1 MPRLPTSIEQLIEQQ
16 KTLPVDEL
24 WKEGRGE
31 YRSAY
36 GSYWYRAVACILLS
50 GRVSPKTGGDPN
62 MTEAH
67 RLGKEA
73 NFNPYLLERIARLLL
88 KAQVL
93 TAHRHGQYDEGPNFA
108 SWWTHDAANLSELTR
123 RAFLE
128 LVQERTGY
136 QPWRPTTVHH
146 SGLVEFLQLF
156 FSCFHDRTLP
166 EGQAGLTFAA
176 FSRLPREDLEKA
188 AKTLRLGVDGW
199 TVSGWHNWLDE
210 KGQKALLHALY
221 TTEWA
226 WCGEHNKA
234 MYLLLSP
241 LGEGMLGLKKVPP
254 PYELSTDLKVLPS
267 NTIFAGAGLEMDRLV
282 TLFRCCKVNRID
294 QVYEFQI
301 DRQRLAE
308 MPAQGAPVAHLR
320 RVLQDA
326 GPLPP
331 TVEDMLGLVP
341 RAGGRVGIRWCSA
354 LVQPESAEVLDAI
367 RQHPR
372 LKGYLEAGAPPGY
385 LLVKARSSPENFVRR
400 CQELGFQVTLL

>member
-1 MPRLPTSIEQLIEQQ
+1 MPRLPASIEQFIEQQ

-24 WKEGRGE
+24 WKGGRDE

-50 GRVSPKTGGDPN
+50 GRVSPKAGGDPN
-62 MTEAH
+62 MTEAR

-73 NFNPYLLERIARLLL
+73 NFNPYLLERVARLLL
-88 KAQVL
+88 KARVL
-93 TAHRHGQYDEGPNFA
+93 TADRSAEYVEGPNFA
-108 SWWTHDAANLSELTR
+108 SWWAHDAAKLPELTR

-136 QPWRPTTVHH
+136 QPWRPTTVHN

-156 FSCFHDRTLP
+156 FSCFRDRALP
-166 EGQAGLTFAA
+166 EAQAGSTFAA
-176 FSRLPREDLEKA
+176 FSRLPREDLRKA
-188 AKTLRLGVDGW
+188 AKALRVGVDDLAVG
-199 TVSGWHNWLDE
+199 GWHHWLDE

-226 WCGEHNKA
+226 WYGEHDRA
-234 MYLLLSP
+234 MYLFLSP
-241 LGEGMLGLKKVPP
+241 LGEGMLGLKKPPP
-254 PYELSTDLKVLPS
+254 PYELSTDLKLLPS
-267 NTIFAGAGLEMDRLV
+267 NTVFAGAGLAMDRLA

-301 DRQRLAE
+301 ERRRLAE
-308 MPAQGAPVAHLR
+308 LPARGAPAAELR

-326 GPLPP
+326 GPLPA
-331 TVEDMLGLVP
+331 TVEDVLGTRP
-341 RAGGRVGIRWCSA
+341 RAGGRVDIRWCSA
-354 LVQPESAEVLDAI
+354 LVQPESMEVLDAI
-367 RQHPR
+367 RRHPR

-400 CQELGFQVTLL
+400 CQELGFQVALR